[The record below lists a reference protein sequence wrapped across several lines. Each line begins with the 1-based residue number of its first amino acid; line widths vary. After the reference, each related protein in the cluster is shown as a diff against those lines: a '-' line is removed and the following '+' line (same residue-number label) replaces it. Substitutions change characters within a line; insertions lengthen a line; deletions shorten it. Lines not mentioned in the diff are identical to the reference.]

1 MNRLSGWIGVVLCL
15 FLLGPGCASRRTV
28 TDAENQGRI
37 VEAQALIERAAASV
51 TAMRADSAAFD
62 QSLDQAVAVL
72 VFPRYFR
79 AGYFLSASGA
89 RGVLLAR
96 DQAGFWSA
104 PAFYSL
110 GRVGGGI
117 QIGVEY
123 GALVYVILDASLLES
138 MAQDRWQLDA
148 QASVVAI
155 TTDERNQVS
164 GLTDQDQALLFTD
177 MAGLYAGVSLEGAYV
192 DFLDQITGA
201 YHKDSSLTPT
211 DIVLGG
217 RGRRD
222 GVEAL
227 VEVLLAP
234 PGS

>member
-1 MNRLSGWIGVVLCL
+1 MKRLTRGLCVVVCL
-15 FLLGPGCASRRTV
+15 LVFGTGCATRQTV
-28 TDAENQGRI
+28 TDAQSQKRNA
-37 VEAQALIERAAASV
+37 EAQELIDRAAASV
-51 TAMRADSAAFD
+51 TTLRAESPAFD
-62 QSLDQAVAVL
+62 QCLDKAVAVL

-89 RGVLLAR
+89 RGVFLAR

-123 GALVYVILDASLLES
+123 GTLVYVIFDESLIQDV
-138 MAQDRWQLDA
+138 AQDRWQLDA

-192 DFLDQITGA
+192 DFHDQINGS
-201 YHKDSSLTPT
+201 YHQDNSLTPT

-217 RGRRD
+217 RGRHD
-222 GVEAL
+222 GADTLVEAL
-227 VEVLLAP
+227 LTPARK
-234 PGS
+234 